1 MKIQKNSRS
10 RGVTLIELSIV
21 LAILGVLI
29 VATISGK
36 SLIDISRATATM
48 QQVRDR
54 TLAFQIFSSTYDC
67 TPGDCKASTVITGA
81 LDGNGNGK
89 IGTFI
94 DAANPGEIA
103 IVENHLEKSKLFNRP
118 VAVAGVTLDNLLL
131 ILPKSKVAAGYIS
144 TVHMG
149 NQPYSM
155 IGGIAT
161 ATDLMNSTVIVPGV
175 FQIIDSKLDD
185 GVANLG
191 SIQCHTVAPA
201 IDATGLLT
209 LATSAIDYT
218 ANCYLTLSLNY

>member
-1 MKIQKNSRS
+1 MTIQKNSRS

-54 TLAFQIFSSTYDC
+54 TLAFQIFSSTYNC
-67 TPGDCKASTVITGA
+67 IPGDCAASTLITGA
-81 LDGNGNGK
+81 ANGNANGK

-94 DAANPGEIA
+94 GANPGEIA
-103 IVENHLEKSKLFNRP
+103 IVEDHFQKSKLFNRTV
-118 VAVAGVTLDNLLL
+118 VATGASAEDLSL
-131 ILPKSKVAAGYIS
+131 ILPKSKVSGGYIS
-144 TVHMG
+144 SVHMG

-155 IGGIAT
+155 IGGLANPG
-161 ATDLMNSTVIVPGV
+161 DLMNVTVIVPGV
-175 FQIIDSKLDD
+175 LQIIDSKLDD
-185 GVANLG
+185 GKANAG
-191 SIQCHTVAPA
+191 SVQCHTVAPA
-201 IDATGLLT
+201 VDVNGLLT
-209 LATSAIDYT
+209 IATSVTDYS